1 LHEFALFL
9 AHLHFFIYS
18 TLVISTISVPR
29 GTISVLIEGSNP
41 LVPFRDSRAMLW
53 LFLHLHSQPALLLVS
68 LQLLRDLPDDLL
80 RRCHRTIAT
89 IAARQR
95 LLHRIDNA
103 DAAIPE
109 SPYVLRRDFLPRAT
123 HSQPSPLAPGV
134 AGTHLVPHIRVHRR
148 RHEAAHGAL
157 RSWPR
162 GIQRVGAHKG
172 RLTAYRPYLAA
183 SGAANSSSRS

>member
-1 LHEFALFL
+1 
-9 AHLHFFIYS
+9 
-18 TLVISTISVPR
+18 
-29 GTISVLIEGSNP
+29 
-41 LVPFRDSRAMLW
+41 MLW

-109 SPYVLRRDFLPRAT
+109 SPYVLRRDFLPKAT
-123 HSQPSPLAPGV
+123 HSQLSRAHLHQASLARTWYHMYV
-134 AGTHLVPHIRVHRR
+134 FIAGATRLPR
-148 RHEAAHGAL
+148 GAL
-157 RSWPR
+157 RSGQAAFTGAGR
-162 GIQRVGAHKG
+162 TRVG
-172 RLTAYRPYLAA
+172 
-183 SGAANSSSRS
+183 

>member
-1 LHEFALFL
+1 
-9 AHLHFFIYS
+9 
-18 TLVISTISVPR
+18 
-29 GTISVLIEGSNP
+29 
-41 LVPFRDSRAMLW
+41 MLW

-123 HSQPSPLAPGV
+123 HSQPSPLAQASLARTWYHMYV
-134 AGTHLVPHIRVHRR
+134 FIAGATRLHT
-148 RHEAAHGAL
+148 AH
-157 RSWPR
+157 
-162 GIQRVGAHKG
+162 
-172 RLTAYRPYLAA
+172 
-183 SGAANSSSRS
+183 